1 MNTSTSIQHHF
12 FPPFPLPTTIPL
24 CIVIAVAPV
33 DDVAI
38 VCYSMP
44 ITPITVMQT
53 PGTDTAIAEEIAFT
67 QTSSSL
73 LVPLQF
79 SP

>member
-1 MNTSTSIQHHF
+1 MNTSAAIQHHF
-12 FPPFPLPTTIPL
+12 IPPFPLPTTVPL

-33 DDVAI
+33 NDATI

-44 ITPITVMQT
+44 IAQITEMQT
-53 PGTDTAIAEEIAFT
+53 PGTNTAIAEEITFT

-73 LVPLQF
+73 LIPL
-79 SP
+79 